1 MTAAV
6 YLTRFRRNCLLVDAG
21 GSRAALIPRSHNLPG
36 FPEGIGGR
44 DLLERQW
51 EQAKRYDLQSIAGAV
66 TSLSR
71 EIDGSFT
78 AQVTH
83 TDRKQ
88 EQIRACTIL
97 MASGVVDN
105 EPDLPDFLD
114 AVARGLIRHCPI
126 CDGYEVRGQKIG
138 VIGWGGKC
146 VNEALFLRT
155 WSADV
160 TLLSLGR
167 ELDTNEGQRRRLIE
181 GGVKLIEEA
190 VGAVITEGDRIAALR
205 LGSGVEHRF
214 DSLYSALGTKVRSDI
229 ACELGAKADDD
240 GALFTD
246 AHQRCS
252 IPGLWAAGDVVSG
265 LNQIAVGMGQAAIA
279 ATDIH
284 RRLLGWN

>member
-21 GSRAALIPRSHNLPG
+21 GSRAALIPLSHNLPG
-36 FPEGIGGR
+36 YPQGINGR
-44 DLLERQW
+44 ELLERQW
-51 EQAKRYDLQSIAGAV
+51 QQAKRYGLRSIAGAV

-71 EIDGSFT
+71 QPDGSFT
-78 AQVTH
+78 AQVTR

-88 EQIRACTIL
+88 EQIEARSIL
-97 MASGVVDN
+97 MATGVVDT
-105 EPDLPDFLD
+105 EPELPDLLD

-126 CDGYEVRGQKIG
+126 CDGYEVMGQKVG

-146 VNEALFLRT
+146 ANEALFLRT
-155 WSADV
+155 WSEDV

-167 ELDTNEGQRRRLIE
+167 ELEVDDNLRQRLID

-190 VGAVITEGDRIAALR
+190 VAAVIAEGDRIAALR

-214 DSLYSALGTKVRSDI
+214 DCLYSALGTKVRSDI
-229 ACELGAKADDD
+229 ACEVGAGADRD

-252 IPGLWAAGDVVSG
+252 LPGLWAAGDVVSG

-284 RRLLGWN
+284 RHLLGWS